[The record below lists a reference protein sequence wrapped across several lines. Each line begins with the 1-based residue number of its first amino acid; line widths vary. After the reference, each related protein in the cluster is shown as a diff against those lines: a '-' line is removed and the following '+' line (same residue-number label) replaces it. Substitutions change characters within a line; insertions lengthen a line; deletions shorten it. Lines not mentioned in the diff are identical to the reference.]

1 MNKFKTENDTGPDA
15 PWVLICGPSA
25 IGKSYFMVAWDFYRA
40 GPALYKAGY
49 NPELF
54 DIAGVGVPGHKSIA
68 GFGLAGIHHH
78 VALTSQPK
86 TWANNWHTEEY
97 NIKQRAIILGVPYF
111 VWQERIQKRRLKKP
125 DKTAWSANIDT
136 FEKWYKRSVK
146 NLNKNNIPYI
156 FVDNRNDYPVLDQSS
171 FFAMLRDNE

>member
-1 MNKFKTENDTGPDA
+1 MFKTENDTGADA

-25 IGKSYFMVAWDFYRA
+25 IGKSYFMAACDFYRA
-40 GPALYKAGY
+40 RPALYKAGY

-54 DIAGVGVPGHKSIA
+54 DIANVGGPKIKSK
-68 GFGLAGIHHH
+68 AGIHHH

-86 TWANNWHTEEY
+86 TWPDNWYTKEY

-125 DKTAWSANIDT
+125 DKKSWSATIDT
-136 FEKWYKRSVK
+136 FEGWYNTSVK
-146 NLNKNNIPYI
+146 KLNKNNIPYI